1 MFSVVRSQVLGVLC
15 LVVLAAAP
23 AGWAQ
28 TVSGT
33 ILGSVTDPSGAVIS
47 NAKVTLVNEGT
58 GLTRTVTTDTNGE
71 YVAPSLPTGHYT
83 VMSEITGIQDADD
96 VECRGRRRSAGPHRS
111 QARGRRA

>member
-1 MFSVVRSQVLGVLC
+1 MISVMRSQVLGVLC
-15 LVVLAAAP
+15 LVMLAAVP

-33 ILGSVTDPSGAVIS
+33 ILGSVTDQRAVIS

-58 GLTRTVTTDTNGE
+58 GLTRTVTTDTSGE

-83 VMSEITGIQDADD
+83 VMSEITGFKT
-96 VECRGRRRSAGPHRS
+96 
-111 QARGRRA
+111 